1 MEKSL
6 ERKTALFIVRLWTEY
21 LQRDPP
27 AFRGEIEHVISKQKY
42 YFINTEELNQF
53 LLKITQNQIRLHEK
67 IINDIFIQLSYHS
80 SIKTIIDCVL

>member
-27 AFRGEIEHVISKQKY
+27 AFRGEIEHVLSKQKY
-42 YFINTEELNQF
+42 YFINIEELNQF
-53 LLKITQNQIRLHEK
+53 LLNCSVDSAFQKKFENNLGNEP
-67 IINDIFIQLSYHS
+67 
-80 SIKTIIDCVL
+80 